1 MISVIVVRRMGS
13 GVFSPGT
20 PPGSVTLDNLINY
33 EFIHLQNGGN
43 DNTYRAV
50 VMNK

>member
-20 PPGSVTLDNLINY
+20 PVTLDNLINY

-43 DNTYRAV
+43 DNTY
-50 VMNK
+50 